1 MQATYKLL
9 TRAAATDDHS
19 TSCLIDDNIETL
31 KRGVELIARL
41 DDRLYTR
48 PNRELSLSGVG
59 VHFRHCI
66 DFYHNFLVGVES
78 GRVNYDLR
86 ERDERLEQNRL
97 FAVARLGSL
106 IADLSRLPVIKD
118 DRVFEV
124 TLEGASDFDWSISS
138 LKRELQF
145 LLSHTLHHY
154 ALIRAED
161 VERGSAWF
169 SRRGGAVI
177 LASRFVPGMR
187 LPTYFAAGLLH
198 TSFWRFTLY
207 FSLAAAV
214 WTPLLVGLSWALGA
228 EALKSA
234 FLVNQSLFI
243 KALAACAVVYLII
256 RLATK
261 VSTYRRRRLHVS
273 SWRRLTRWEFWPPW
287 MFYPPVICYV
297 AYLML
302 KHRGLTVFTAANPA
316 IIGGGFMGESKMEIL
331 RGLSPTDDFVARA
344 ALIAASLDLDAR
356 IRMAENFM
364 AGRGIGFPVVLKPDQ
379 GQRGSGVVVV
389 RSQVELNDYLRR
401 TAVDTI
407 IQEYAPGAEFG
418 VFYYRLPG
426 EDRGRIFSITEK
438 RFPVVVGD
446 GESDLERLILQDEQA
461 VCMARFYLRKQR
473 DRLWETPA
481 AGERVQLVEL
491 GTHCRGAIFLDGGW
505 VKTESLEEAFDRI
518 SRSFEGFYFGRFDV
532 RTPAVEEFKQ
542 GR

>member
-1 MQATYKLL
+1 M
-9 TRAAATDDHS
+9 
-19 TSCLIDDNIETL
+19 
-31 KRGVELIARL
+31 
-41 DDRLYTR
+41 
-48 PNRELSLSGVG
+48 
-59 VHFRHCI
+59 
-66 DFYHNFLVGVES
+66 
-78 GRVNYDLR
+78 
-86 ERDERLEQNRL
+86 
-97 FAVARLGSL
+97 
-106 IADLSRLPVIKD
+106 
-118 DRVFEV
+118 
-124 TLEGASDFDWSISS
+124 
-138 LKRELQF
+138 
-145 LLSHTLHHY
+145 
-154 ALIRAED
+154 
-161 VERGSAWF
+161 
-169 SRRGGAVI
+169 I

-505 VKTESLEEAFDRI
+505 VKTETLEEAFDRI

-542 GR
+542 GRNFKVIELNGVTSEATNIYDPKNSLLTAYKTLCSQWRIAFEIGERNLKRGARPTPISVLARLMVEYRRRAKSHPSEPSGQHTLAKV